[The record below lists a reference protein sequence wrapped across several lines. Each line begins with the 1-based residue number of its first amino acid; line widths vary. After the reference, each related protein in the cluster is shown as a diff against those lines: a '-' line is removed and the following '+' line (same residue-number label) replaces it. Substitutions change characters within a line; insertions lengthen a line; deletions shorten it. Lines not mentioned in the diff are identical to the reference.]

1 MENFKT
7 NGHWFDKQDQAIVT
21 LFHIVLTSIKLL
33 QYFMNPDQITDL
45 HDTIETREIAR
56 NY

>member
-45 HDTIETREIAR
+45 HDTIETREIAQ

>member
-21 LFHIVLTSIKLL
+21 LFHIVLISSKLL
-33 QYFMNPDQITDL
+33 QYFMNTDQITDL
-45 HDTIETREIAR
+45 HDTIETREIAQ